1 MKEINEESKLIITPK
16 TLGIIVGIIAA
27 AIGAFYAYDA
37 SIDSKIDEKLQS
49 IKVGKGFYQVDPGD
63 PAAKETWP
71 ASRPESDMKLQL
83 YGEYIEDLKRR
94 VERLEQK

>member
-1 MKEINEESKLIITPK
+1 MKEINEESKVIITPK
-16 TLGIIVGIIAA
+16 TLGVIIGIIAT

-37 SIDSKIDEKLQS
+37 SLDSRIDSKIEQ
-49 IKVGKGFYQVDPGD
+49 IKVGKGFYQVDPAD

-83 YGEYIEDLKRR
+83 YGEYIEDLKKR
-94 VERLEQK
+94 VERLEEK